1 MTTAGILTGACG
13 TTVTVVSANVLTTD
27 VINVTRNAAATIGN
41 GGGLTLNAWP
51 TAGNVNFNYCNS
63 AAGTI
68 TPTAMTVNWNVIR

>member
-1 MTTAGILTGACG
+1 
-13 TTVTVVSANVLTTD
+13 VTVGATGVLTTD
-27 VINVTRNAAATIGN
+27 TIDFARNAAATIGN

-68 TPTAMTVNWNVIR
+68 TPTAMTVNWSVRRP